1 MNTNIANYITGLNRR
16 NFTNNTQRALHVLL
30 MASLN
35 GTGWVSRGSVRVAS
49 APARIRDL
57 RKADYGQFEIQCASS
72 FQLGRTGGTRTTFYK
87 INTQGISLAQ
97 LRTVFG
103 TI

>member
-35 GTGWVSRGSVRVAS
+35 GTGWVSRGSVRVGS
-49 APARIRDL
+49 AAARIRDL
-57 RKADYGQFEIQCASS
+57 RKAEFGSFTVICKSS
-72 FQLGRTGGTRTTFYK
+72 AQLNKLGTNTTYYK
-87 INTQGISLAQ
+87 LNTQSISLAQ

>member
-30 MASLN
+30 VASLN

-49 APARIRDL
+49 AAARIRDL
-57 RKADYGQFEIQCASS
+57 RKTEFGQFDITCRSS
-72 FQLGRTGGTRTTFYK
+72 AKLGKIGVKTTWYK
-87 INTQGISLAQ
+87 INTQGVSLAQ

-103 TI
+103 TL

>member
-1 MNTNIANYITGLNRR
+1 MNTNIINYITGLNRR

-49 APARIRDL
+49 AAARIRDL
-57 RKADYGQFEIQCASS
+57 RKTEYGQFDVKCASS
-72 FQLGRTGGTRTTFYK
+72 LDLGRTGGTRTTFYK
-87 INTQGISLAQ
+87 INTKSISLAQ
-97 LRTVFG
+97 LQTVFG
-103 TI
+103 TL